1 MAQFANLT
9 EGLRFRVVLK
19 PGVAIGPGKADLL
32 EAIAETASLTAAAK
46 RFGMSYKRS
55 WNLVQELNRDFAE
68 PLVETEKGGAGGGGG
83 AKLTKLGLYVL
94 KRYRRME
101 ASAGKAIDTGIRD
114 LREHLATPKTRR
126 AKSG

>member
-1 MAQFANLT
+1 MTQFGNIT
-9 EGLRFRVVLK
+9 EGLRFRIVLK

-32 EAIAETASLTAAAK
+32 QAIDETASLTAAAK

-55 WNLVQELNRDFAE
+55 WTLVQELNRDFAE

-83 AKLTKLGLYVL
+83 ARLTKLGHYVL

-101 ASAGKAIDTGIRD
+101 GDAGKAIRAGVHD
-114 LREHLATPKTRR
+114 LRKHLAKPT
-126 AKSG
+126 